1 MLTKIEA
8 AAYLA
13 ASVGFAGWADGRLP
27 PDQALFAWSVA
38 GTVVGAVLAGLHMKE
53 GGAWQRI
60 IRGLL
65 CFFAGL
71 IFAPWAIAGLPR
83 VGTTPDWWHAFAAS
97 GAGAACAWLL
107 VDLAVPAIKAQFKA
121 RAYPVGKQDGR
132 VRLVPLVL
140 LAGLAVLAWFCRDIL
155 FLIYIMLTG
164 GFGH

>member
-1 MLTKIEA
+1 MLTKVEA

-13 ASVGFAGWADGRLP
+13 ASVGFAGFADDRLP
-27 PDQALFAWSVA
+27 PEQALFAWSVA
-38 GTVVGAVLAGLHMKE
+38 GTVVGAVLSGLHMKE
-53 GGAWQRI
+53 GGLWQRV
-60 IRGLL
+60 IRALL

-83 VGTTPDWWHAFAAS
+83 LGTTPDWWHAFAAS

-121 RAYPVGKQDGR
+121 RAYPQKQDGR

-140 LAGLAVLAWFCRDIL
+140 LAGLAFLAWLCRD
-155 FLIYIMLTG
+155 LIRLVWAMFTTTV
-164 GFGH
+164 H